1 MPPLS
6 ALAFFFW
13 FFFGS
18 VMAFA
23 RGPIWGLFVYIGVF
37 YVHPPARWWGDEIP
51 DLRWSFSAA
60 MILLVSTIVH
70 YKKIAPKD
78 PWYQNTPAKLLI
90 AYAAWMWIQC
100 AWAIDIDDHL
110 TGAELFT
117 KYVILFY
124 LVYLIVDT
132 KEKLQL
138 FALAHVIGCG
148 YLGWEAYDAGGGKLD
163 GVGGPGIDEAN
174 RLGTHLGTGV
184 MYAAMFILAAEQR
197 IKLITFAVMPLL
209 LNGIILTLSRGAFLG
224 LVAGGFALWR
234 LQPISKKRMFKIYAV
249 LGVVLFSLLAH
260 DAFWQRLGTLTP
272 SEGEE
277 RDDSASSR
285 VIFFQAEWELF
296 KDYPMGAGHRAFK
309 HLSPIYLAPAVAAN
323 PGMSAIQGS
332 RSSHN
337 MYMAILGEQGI
348 PGAIIWIGLML
359 WVWRTIVKLKKLD
372 KQGLP
377 EEFAMYRAAFGG
389 ALIVV
394 AVAGLF
400 SNYFRAEVQI
410 WALVSLLIL
419 ERLAMK
425 YVEEQEVVKNDIDQ
439 KLPNP
444 HRTPGAPKQPP
455 RLKGHFSGQ

>member
-6 ALAFFFW
+6 ALAFFLM
-13 FFFGS
+13 FFAGT

-23 RGPIWGLFVYIGVF
+23 RGPIWGLFVYVGVF
-37 YVHPPARWWGDEIP
+37 YVHPPSRWWGDEIP

-60 MILLVSTIVH
+60 IILLLSTAIH
-70 YKKIAPKD
+70 YKKIALKE

-90 AYAAWMWIQC
+90 AYAAWMWVQYL
-100 AWAIDIDDHL
+100 WAVHPDDHL
-110 TGAELFT
+110 EGTILFT
-117 KYVILFY
+117 KYIVLFY
-124 LVYLIVDT
+124 LVYLIIDT

-138 FALAHVIGCG
+138 FALAHVLGCG
-148 YLGWEAYDAGGGKLD
+148 YLGWQAYEAGGGKLD

-184 MYAAMFILAAEQR
+184 MYAAMFILVAEQR
-197 IKLITFAVMPLL
+197 IKLVTFAVMPLI

-224 LVAGGFALWR
+224 MVAGGISLWR
-234 LQPISKKRMFKIYAV
+234 LQPKSKARMFKIYGA
-249 LGVVLFSLLAH
+249 LGVVLFMLLAH
-260 DAFWQRLGTLTP
+260 DQFWARLGTLTA
-272 SEGEE
+272 EDQE
-277 RDDSASSR
+277 RDSSASSR
-285 VIFFQAEWELF
+285 LIFMEAEWELF
-296 KDYPMGAGHRAFK
+296 KDYPMGKGHRAFQ

-323 PGMSAIQGS
+323 PSMNSIKGN

-348 PGAIIWIGLML
+348 PGAIIWLGLMF
-359 WVWRTIVKLKKLD
+359 WVWRTLVRLKALD

-400 SNYFRAEVQI
+400 SNYFRAEVQV

-419 ERLAMK
+419 ERLAMQHFNDK
-425 YVEEQEVVKNDIDQ
+425 KITQRDPVEQ
-439 KLPNP
+439 
-444 HRTPGAPKQPP
+444 RPKAI
-455 RLKGHFSGQ
+455 GQFYRPSNS